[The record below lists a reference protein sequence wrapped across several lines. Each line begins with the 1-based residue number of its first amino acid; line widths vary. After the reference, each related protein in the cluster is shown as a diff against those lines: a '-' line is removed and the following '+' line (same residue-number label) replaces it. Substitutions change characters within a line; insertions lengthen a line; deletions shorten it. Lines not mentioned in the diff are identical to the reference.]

1 MFESVL
7 SQIGIFEFSRVISM
21 ILFFIYTLFKYLS
34 APLCKLKLLLVQGFE
49 STLISL
55 GDFQRY
61 VGDRGCT
68 RLTIQFNWLI

>member
-21 ILFFIYTLFKYLS
+21 ILFFIYTLFKYLL

-49 STLISL
+49 STVNLSGGFSAL
-55 GDFQRY
+55 CG
-61 VGDRGCT
+61 GL
-68 RLTIQFNWLI
+68 RLYSTYYSV